1 MAKTIVN
8 NNIKLKSGGG
18 FLNGVDGL
26 EADTSV
32 IPTTQ
37 TMPAYEDLVAGDL
50 LKTINDGGTY
60 KLKKIEGINSGTS
73 FTTHNYKPSH
83 TKGTRISDTKA
94 VLVYFLNQ
102 ILYLRTFTVSGKTL
116 TDDNNQTSCNGG
128 AGGSMYVFD
137 VKKVA
142 NNKFIISYQKNNG
155 SIFAVVGSV
164 SGTTITLGTEAT
176 IEVASGTYAGSARLE
191 EVETNKFICAY
202 TYAAT
207 SNPYPKTK
215 AKLLNTNDLDNNIT
229 VGNGVNLYWD
239 NSSRFFNKLNINKVN
254 TNTFVVSGHLNYD
267 GSKYYLSAIVVN
279 VNGDNLTAG
288 SLAQFTQTDSDME
301 IISQE
306 YDTDKV
312 FSLYTWKQATTKD
325 SYISFMTRSGNT
337 ITETSKV
344 SSLVIGNGDNSF
356 GGKNENYY
364 YHSNN
369 TEIKKLLIDETA
381 GLVVKKTYTRNNTS
395 SALIDCDNF
404 FIYFEGHTASGS
416 FTNIFGTILLDHDE
430 FITSANKNY
439 NVGDSVSIVN
449 TFTGFTGLLNG
460 VDYYINSTGSGLTA
474 DPTYQKVGK
483 AINTTTI
490 IKS

>member
-18 FLNGVDGL
+18 VINDATDGL
-26 EADTSV
+26 SVDTTV
-32 IPTTQ
+32 YPATP

-73 FTTHNYKPSH
+73 FQSYQYYPSYI
-83 TKGTRISDTKA
+83 KGIKISDNKV

-128 AGGSMYVFD
+128 VGGSMYVFD

-142 NNKFIISYQKNNG
+142 NNKFIISYQKNDG

-207 SNPYPKTK
+207 SNPYYQTK
-215 AKLLNTNDLDNNIT
+215 AKLLTTSDLNNNIT
-229 VGNGVNLYWD
+229 VGNSVDLFWGS
-239 NSSRFFNKLNINKVN
+239 SSRFFNKLNINKVN
-254 TNTFVVSGHLNYD
+254 TNVFVVSGLKYD
-267 GSKYYLSAIVVN
+267 GSNYYLSAIVVN

-344 SSLVIGNGDNSF
+344 SSLVIGNGDNNF
-356 GGKNENYY
+356 GKNQNYY

-381 GLVVKKTYTRNNTS
+381 GLVVKKTYTRSNTG
-395 SALIDCDNF
+395 SALVDCGTF
-404 FIYFEGHTASGS
+404 FIYFLSYS
-416 FTNIFGTILLDHDE
+416 YLSNYYTNTFGTLLLDQDE
-430 FITSANKNY
+430 FVTSANSAY
-439 NVGDSVSIVN
+439 TAGDNVPLAS

-460 VDYYINSTGSGLTA
+460 LDYYINSAGSGLTT
-474 DPTYQKVGK
+474 DSTYQKVGK
-483 AINTTTI
+483 AISDTTI
-490 IKS
+490 IK